1 MSLLNKMRKPT
12 NESGFT
18 LLEIMIVVSIIVI
31 LLGLAISKMGNPTG
45 FAKGVAVRAD
55 IQSIGTQLMQ
65 YEAMNGFYPTTE
77 QGLQALVTQPSS
89 EPRPSRW
96 YPFFKEMPK
105 DPWGNIYIYRCP
117 GIKHPDKYDLYSAG
131 PDRIPDTADDD
142 WGE

>member
-1 MSLLNKMRKPT
+1 MRKR
-12 NESGFT
+12 SHQSAFT

-31 LLGLAISKMGNPTG
+31 LLGLAISKMGNPTA
-45 FAKGVAVRAD
+45 FAKTTAVRAD
-55 IQSIGTQLMQ
+55 VQAIGTQLMQ

-77 QGLQALVTQPSS
+77 QGLQALVTQAES

-96 YPFFKEMPK
+96 YQFFKEVPK
-105 DPWGNIYIYRCP
+105 DPWGTPYVYRCP

-131 PDRIPDTADDD
+131 PDRLPDTADDD

>member
-1 MSLLNKMRKPT
+1 MRKQ
-12 NESGFT
+12 NNRSGFT

-45 FAKGVAVRAD
+45 FAKTTAVRAD
-55 IQSIGTQLMQ
+55 VQAIGTQLMQ

-77 QGLQALVTQPSS
+77 QGLAALVSQPSS

-96 YPFFKEMPK
+96 YQFFKEMPK
-105 DPWGNIYIYRCP
+105 DPWGSVYIYRCP
-117 GIKHPDKYDLYSAG
+117 GIKHPEKYDLYSAG
-131 PDRIPDTADDD
+131 PNRVDDNGANDDD

>member
-1 MSLLNKMRKPT
+1 MRKQDKR
-12 NESGFT
+12 SGFT

-45 FAKGVAVRAD
+45 FAKTTAVRAD
-55 IQSIGTQLMQ
+55 VQAIGTQLMQ

-77 QGLQALVTQPSS
+77 QGIQALVSQPEG
-89 EPRPSRW
+89 EPRPTRW
-96 YPFFKEMPK
+96 YPFFREIPR
-105 DPWGNIYIYRCP
+105 DPWGSPYIYRCP

-131 PDRIPDTADDD
+131 PNRVDDNGAGDDD